1 MTATPE
7 AALRPPMSSWEE
19 ELFAHFTA
27 HVEQE
32 NTLLGAYE
40 ALASTSGS
48 EFVRYL
54 SAMLLE
60 DERRHHRMFTQ
71 LANTMVAQSELGR
84 VEDDIPPVAP
94 TSEVAGL
101 RPLTAQLIAL
111 EEHDKQEL
119 AALRRKL
126 RDVRDTTLW
135 DLLVQLA
142 ERDTDKHLLILRFL
156 DGVSRDAVRQG
167 HRP

>member
-1 MTATPE
+1 MTTIPD
-7 AALRPPMSSWEE
+7 AALRPPMSEWEE

-27 HVEQE
+27 HTEQE
-32 NTLLGAYE
+32 NTLLSAYE
-40 ALASTSGS
+40 ALARSGGS

-60 DERRHHRMFTQ
+60 DEKRHHRMFTQ
-71 LANTMVAQSELGR
+71 LANTMVAQSTLARG
-84 VEDDIPPVAP
+84 EDDVPPVTP
-94 TSEVAGL
+94 SRDVAEL

-111 EEHDKQEL
+111 EEEDKAQL
-119 AALRRKL
+119 AGLRRRL

-142 ERDTDKHLLILRFL
+142 ERDTEKHLLILRFI
-156 DGVSRDAVRQG
+156 DGIARDAARG
-167 HRP
+167 RPR

>member
-7 AALRPPMSSWEE
+7 ASLRPPMSAWEE
-19 ELFAHFTA
+19 DLFAHFTA
-27 HVEQE
+27 HTEQE

-40 ALASTSGS
+40 ALARSSRS

-60 DERRHHRMFTQ
+60 DERRHHHMFTQ
-71 LANTMVAQSELGR
+71 LANTMVGQAALSR
-84 VEDDIPPVAP
+84 VGDDVPPVTP
-94 TSEVAGL
+94 TEDLADL

-111 EEHDKQEL
+111 EEDDKRQL
-119 AALRRKL
+119 ASLRRKL
-126 RDVRDTTLW
+126 RDVRDTTIW

-142 ERDTDKHLLILRFL
+142 ERDTDKHLLILRFI
-156 DGVSRDAVRQG
+156 DAVSRDAARLAQG
-167 HRP
+167 